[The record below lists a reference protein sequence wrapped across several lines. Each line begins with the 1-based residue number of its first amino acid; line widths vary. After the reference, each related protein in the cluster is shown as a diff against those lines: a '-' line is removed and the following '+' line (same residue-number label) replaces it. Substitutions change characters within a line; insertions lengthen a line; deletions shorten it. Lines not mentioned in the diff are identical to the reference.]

1 MDDKLKLAE
10 TLAPA
15 VENPTKLSDPPPE
28 HTPPSRRRGGA
39 QKRKHQSLSN
49 LSGHQTTSSKRQAR
63 EKPPVAPL
71 YQIHNGPLTRARLQP
86 YFEAPEVKSDVDL
99 ANARILES
107 RAKKAE
113 EELAAAREDYEALE
127 AKIEAECKKLMS
139 RNLGDHVVPV
149 HCGWFSWTKIHTLE
163 ERSLPS
169 FFSGK
174 SENRTPELYMEI
186 RNGIMNKF
194 HANPNAIIELKD
206 LSEIVVGDSDAKQ
219 EILEF
224 LDYWGLINYHPFPE
238 TNSSILNI
246 DAEEAEKTDS
256 LLEKLYQFDKEES
269 CALAVSKSNVATPT
283 LASRL
288 FPESS
293 IADELMTAEGPSV
306 EYHCNSCSADCSRKR
321 YHCQKQADYDL
332 CTECFTSGKFDS
344 DMSPTDFILMEPGD
358 AAGASSGKWTDQET
372 LLLLEALELYK
383 ENWNEIA
390 EHVATKT
397 KAQCILHFVQMPI
410 EDPFMDCDDQPDVSL
425 KDDVGPLSATDDIQ
439 DSKDVNGAENKDKN
453 ISSSPSS
460 TSIEKSK
467 PVSETQLIQEQ
478 GENSILRALT
488 EAFEVVDSSHSPKDK
503 LSFSEAGNP
512 VMALAAFLVRLV
524 EPNVVTASTRTS
536 LKSVSGTAS
545 GTQLAARHCFLL
557 EDPTDEGKKTADP
570 LRAVAEAVG
579 PEGQNNINQ
588 VSLKEDEKSNLVSDN
603 SDLSSVHDKDK
614 KENSLRDAEEQLV
627 SPNGECLKDSQALK
641 GPDVVNETVEPGPVK
656 RSDIEKFPR
665 KAEASNAEEL
675 GGLNSKVEL
684 PPTSLEKA
692 KDAMS
697 LSLDAPKGEMLNSES
712 TEALKDEKLS
722 QSPTEQKDQGNLVTS
737 DSIIENGAKDVREA
751 ADSKN
756 ENKDSADAKDDLCTK
771 KVRQAAITAV
781 SAAAVKAKLL
791 ADQEEDQIR
800 LLATLLV
807 EKQLHKLETKLA
819 FFTEMDGLVMRV
831 RELLERS
838 KQRLYQE
845 RAQIIAVR
853 LGVSNS
859 SSRPMSQSLPVNR
872 AAMHFANSALRPP
885 GNMTFQ
891 RPPIARPM
899 MASNPM
905 AGNSVQSNQGNHSS
919 SGMN

>member
-1 MDDKLKLAE
+1 MV
-10 TLAPA
+10 PF
-15 VENPTKLSDPPPE
+15 
-28 HTPPSRRRGGA
+28 H
-39 QKRKHQSLSN
+39 
-49 LSGHQTTSSKRQAR
+49 
-63 EKPPVAPL
+63 
-71 YQIHNGPLTRARLQP
+71 QIHNGPLTRARLQP
-86 YFEAPEVKSDVDL
+86 FFEASEVKSEADV
-99 ANARILES
+99 AIARSLES
-107 RAKKAE
+107 RAKKVE
-113 EELAAAREDYEALE
+113 EELVAAREDYEALE
-127 AKIEAECKKLMS
+127 AKIEAECKKIMS
-139 RNLGDHVVPV
+139 RNVGDHVVPV
-149 HCGWFSWTKIHTLE
+149 HCGWFSWSKIHTLE

-174 SENRTPELYMEI
+174 LDNRTPELYMEI
-186 RNGIMNKF
+186 RNLIMNKF
-194 HANPNAIIELKD
+194 HANPNTRIELKD
-206 LSEIVVGDSDAKQ
+206 LSEISVGDTNAKQ
-219 EILEF
+219 EIMEF

-238 TNSSILNI
+238 TESFILNI
-246 DAEEAEKTDS
+246 DADEAEKTDS

-269 CALAVSKSNVATPT
+269 CAQAVPKSSVATPT
-283 LASRL
+283 IASRL

-344 DMSPTDFILMEPGD
+344 DMSPSDFILMEPAD

-425 KDDVGPLSATDDIQ
+425 KDDVGPLSATEDVH
-439 DSKDVNGAENKDKN
+439 DSKDVNGGAEHEDKD
-453 ISSSPSS
+453 ISSPPLS
-460 TSIEKSK
+460 TSIENSK
-467 PVSETQLIQEQ
+467 PAGISEAQMIQEQ
-478 GENSILRALT
+478 GENCILKALR
-488 EAFEVVDSSHSPKDK
+488 EAFEVVGSPHLPEDK

-524 EPNVVTASTRTS
+524 EPDVVTASTRTS
-536 LKSVSGTAS
+536 LKSISGNAS

-557 EDPTDEGKKTADP
+557 EDPMDEGKKTANSP
-570 LRAVAEAVG
+570 SAVAQAVG
-579 PEGQNNINQ
+579 QECQNNVIQ
-588 VSLKEDEKSNLVSDN
+588 ESKEDEKSNLVCN
-603 SDLSSVHDKDK
+603 KIDLSSEHDIDK
-614 KENSLRDAEEQLV
+614 KETSVSEVKELV
-627 SPNGECLKDSQALK
+627 SPNGECLDNSQASK
-641 GPDVVNETVEPGPVK
+641 GPDSVNEKVEPGPGTK
-656 RSDIEKFPR
+656 SYIEKLP
-665 KAEASNAEEL
+665 KKLEANI
-675 GGLNSKVEL
+675 EL
-684 PPTSLEKA
+684 PPTSPEKA
-692 KDAMS
+692 KDATFQGAAS
-697 LSLDAPKGEMLNSES
+697 QSVDAPKEDEMLHSKS
-712 TEALKDEKLS
+712 IEALKDKKIPASLS
-722 QSPTEQKDQGNLVTS
+722 EQKDQGHLGTS
-737 DSIIENGAKDVREA
+737 DSIVQNGDSKDVREA
-751 ADSKN
+751 EDSKN
-756 ENKDSADAKDDLCTK
+756 ENKDSADTKDDLCIE
-771 KVRQAAITAV
+771 KVKHAALTAV
-781 SAAAVKAKLL
+781 SSAAVKAKIL

-819 FFTEMDGLVMRV
+819 FFTEMDSLVMRV

-885 GNMTFQ
+885 GGMTFQ

-899 MASNPM
+899 MSSPPM
-905 AGNSVQSNQGNHSS
+905 AGNLVQSNQGNHSS
-919 SGMN
+919 AGMN

>member
-1 MDDKLKLAE
+1 MEEKHKIAE

-15 VENPTKLSDPPPE
+15 VETPTKLSDPPSDQ
-28 HTPPSRRRGGA
+28 TPPSRRRGGA
-39 QKRKHQSLSN
+39 QKRKLSSLSN
-49 LSGHQTTSSKRQAR
+49 LSGHQTSSSKRQAR
-63 EKPPVAPL
+63 EKPPVVPFH
-71 YQIHNGPLTRARLQP
+71 QIHNGPLTRARLQP
-86 YFEAPEVKSDVDL
+86 YFEASEVKSEADV
-99 ANARILES
+99 ANARSLES
-107 RAKKAE
+107 RAKKVE
-113 EELAAAREDYEALE
+113 EELVAAREDYEALE
-127 AKIEAECKKLMS
+127 AKIETECKKIMS
-139 RNLGDHVVPV
+139 RNVGDHVVPV

-174 SENRTPELYMEI
+174 LENRTPELYMEI
-186 RNGIMNKF
+186 RNLIMNKF
-194 HANPNAIIELKD
+194 HANPNTRIELKD
-206 LSEIVVGDSDAKQ
+206 LSEISVGDLNAKQ
-219 EILEF
+219 EIMEF

-238 TNSSILNI
+238 TGSSILNI
-246 DAEEAEKTDS
+246 DADEAEKTDS

-269 CALAVSKSNVATPT
+269 FAQAVSKSSVATPT

-344 DMSPTDFILMEPGD
+344 DMSPSDFILMEPAD

-425 KDDVGPLSATDDIQ
+425 KDDVGPLSATEDAH
-439 DSKDVNGAENKDKN
+439 DSKDVNGGAEHEDKD
-453 ISSSPSS
+453 ISSPPLS
-460 TSIEKSK
+460 TSIENSK
-467 PVSETQLIQEQ
+467 PAGISEAQMIQEQ
-478 GENSILRALT
+478 DENCILKALR
-488 EAFEVVDSSHSPKDK
+488 EAFEVVGSPHSPEDK
-503 LSFSEAGNP
+503 FSFSEAGNP

-524 EPNVVTASTRTS
+524 EPDVVTASTRTS
-536 LKSVSGTAS
+536 LKSISGNAS

-557 EDPTDEGKKTADP
+557 EDPMDEGGKTADSP
-570 LRAVAEAVG
+570 SAVTQAVG
-579 PEGQNNINQ
+579 QEGQTNVIQ
-588 VSLKEDEKSNLVSDN
+588 ESKKEDEKSNLVSYKI
-603 SDLSSVHDKDK
+603 DLSSEHDIDK
-614 KENSLRDAEEQLV
+614 KETSVSEVKEQLV
-627 SPNGECLKDSQALK
+627 SPNGECLDNSPASK
-641 GPDVVNETVEPGPVK
+641 GPDSVHDKVEPGSVTK
-656 RSDIEKFPR
+656 KL
-665 KAEASNAEEL
+665 EAN
-675 GGLNSKVEL
+675 VEL
-684 PPTSLEKA
+684 PPTSPEKA
-692 KDAMS
+692 KNARFQGAAS
-697 LSLDAPKGEMLNSES
+697 QSLDAPKEDEMLHSKS
-712 TEALKDEKLS
+712 IEAPKDEKISASLL
-722 QSPTEQKDQGNLVTS
+722 EQKDQGHLVTS
-737 DSIIENGAKDVREA
+737 DSIVQNGDSKDAREA
-751 ADSKN
+751 EDSKN
-756 ENKDSADAKDDLCTK
+756 ENKDSADTKDDPCIE
-771 KVRQAAITAV
+771 KVKHAAVTAV
-781 SAAAVKAKLL
+781 SSAAVKAKIL

-807 EKQLHKLETKLA
+807 EKQLRKLETKLA
-819 FFTEMDGLVMRV
+819 FFTEMDSLVMRV

-885 GNMTFQ
+885 GSMTFQ
-891 RPPIARPM
+891 RPPIARPVM
-899 MASNPM
+899 PSPPM
-905 AGNSVQSNQGNHSS
+905 AGNSVQSNQGSS
-919 SGMN
+919 AGMN

>member
-1 MDDKLKLAE
+1 MEDKHKTAE

-15 VENPTKLSDPPPE
+15 VEVPTKLSDPPPDQ
-28 HTPPSRRRGGA
+28 TPPSRRRGGA
-39 QKRKHQSLSN
+39 QKRKLSSLSN
-49 LSGHQTTSSKRQAR
+49 LSGHQTSSSKRQAR
-63 EKPPVAPL
+63 EKPPVVPFH
-71 YQIHNGPLTRARLQP
+71 QIHNGPLTRARLQP
-86 YFEAPEVKSDVDL
+86 FFEASEVKSEADV
-99 ANARILES
+99 ANARSLES
-107 RAKKAE
+107 RAKKVE
-113 EELAAAREDYEALE
+113 EELVAAREDYEALE
-127 AKIEAECKKLMS
+127 AKIEAECKKIMS
-139 RNLGDHVVPV
+139 RNVGDHVVPV

-174 SENRTPELYMEI
+174 LENRTPELYMEI
-186 RNGIMNKF
+186 RNSIMNKF
-194 HANPNAIIELKD
+194 HANPNTKIELKD
-206 LSEIVVGDSDAKQ
+206 LSEISVGDLNAKQ
-219 EILEF
+219 EIMEF

-238 TNSSILNI
+238 TESSILNI
-246 DAEEAEKTDS
+246 DADEAEKTDS

-269 CALAVSKSNVATPT
+269 CAQAVPKSSVATPT

-288 FPESS
+288 LPESS
-293 IADELMTAEGPSV
+293 IADELMIAEGPSV

-344 DMSPTDFILMEPGD
+344 DMSPTDFILMEPAD

-383 ENWNEIA
+383 ENWTEIA

-425 KDDVGPLSATDDIQ
+425 KDDVGPLSATEDAH
-439 DSKDVNGAENKDKN
+439 DSKDVNGGAEKEDID
-453 ISSSPSS
+453 ISSPPLS
-460 TSIEKSK
+460 TSIENSK
-467 PVSETQLIQEQ
+467 PEGISETQMIQEQ
-478 GENSILRALT
+478 GENCILKALR
-488 EAFEVVDSSHSPKDK
+488 EAFEVVGSPHLPEDK
-503 LSFSEAGNP
+503 FSFSEAGNP

-524 EPNVVTASTRTS
+524 EPDVVTATTRTS
-536 LKSVSGTAS
+536 LKSISGNTS

-557 EDPTDEGKKTADP
+557 EDPMDEGKKTADSP
-570 LRAVAEAVG
+570 SAVTQAVG
-579 PEGQNNINQ
+579 QKGQNNVIRE
-588 VSLKEDEKSNLVSDN
+588 SKKEDEKSKLFSNKI
-603 SDLSSVHDKDK
+603 DLSSEHDIDK
-614 KENSLRDAEEQLV
+614 QETSVSEVKEQLI
-627 SPNGECLKDSQALK
+627 SPNGECLDNSQASK
-641 GPDVVNETVEPGPVK
+641 GPDSVNEKVELGPVTK
-656 RSDIEKFPR
+656 SDIEKLP
-665 KAEASNAEEL
+665 KKLEAN
-675 GGLNSKVEL
+675 VEL
-684 PPTSLEKA
+684 PPTSPEKA
-692 KDAMS
+692 KDATS
-697 LSLDAPKGEMLNSES
+697 QSLDAPKEDEMSAS
-712 TEALKDEKLS
+712 LS
-722 QSPTEQKDQGNLVTS
+722 EQKDQGHLVTS
-737 DSIIENGAKDVREA
+737 DSIVQNGDSKDVREA
-751 ADSKN
+751 GDSKN
-756 ENKDSADAKDDLCTK
+756 ENKDSADTKDDLCIE
-771 KVRQAAITAV
+771 KVKHAAVTAV
-781 SAAAVKAKLL
+781 SSAAVKAKIL

-807 EKQLHKLETKLA
+807 EKQLRKLETKLA
-819 FFTEMDGLVMRV
+819 FFTEMDSVVMRV

-885 GNMTFQ
+885 GSMTFQ

-899 MASNPM
+899 MQSPPM

-919 SGMN
+919 AGMN